1 MHDSKNYGN
10 IKISKILRWRVELS
24 QYHYEIVYRA
34 GKLNAVA
41 DTLSRAS
48 CARLFDSSLYD
59 IHAGLCHPGITRTYH
74 FVKSKN
80 LPYSLDDVRKVV
92 NACKVCAEIRP

>member
-34 GKLNAVA
+34 EKLNAAA

-59 IHAGLCHPGITRTYH
+59 IHAISGYTGNAGLCHPGITRTYH
-74 FVKSKN
+74 FV
-80 LPYSLDDVRKVV
+80 
-92 NACKVCAEIRP
+92 